1 MDESYVPTQAEMW
14 RFIVEFAEA
23 TQTSFARLEKKID
36 DMALGIAT
44 RLDRI
49 ENRLDRVEQRLDR
62 VEERLYRVELRLDRV
77 EAHLTR
83 IEGWNILMRFDDH
96 ERRLTRLEHLGPCT

>member
-23 TQTSFARLEKKID
+23 TQASFTRLENKID
-36 DMALGIAT
+36 DMAMNIST
-44 RLDRI
+44 
-49 ENRLDRVEQRLDR
+49 RLDRVEQRLDR
-62 VEERLYRVELRLDRV
+62 VELRLDRV
-77 EAHLTR
+77 EAQLTR
-83 IEGWNILMRFDDH
+83 IEGWNVPLRLDDH